1 MNLINCILFNF
12 FWSNKLFLKI
22 LLTKKNKSIVKKII
36 ELVFLLLN
44 YIYQN
49 LNHILW
55 ITTKINLWKKGK
67 SGFYD
72 CNSQTIFVN
81 DNYPA
86 TRNLFTIAHE
96 IGHFI
101 LHQGSQNRFNE
112 YHKYTEEELAREKV
126 ANNFAGELLMP
137 QYKFKE
143 AFDEVRGDIKK
154 LANRF
159 GVSIRAIEIRSFR
172 LGLIDN
178 I

>member
-1 MNLINCILFNF
+1 MNHYKNQSLKKI
-12 FWSNKLFLKI
+12 SNLYPSLDFSNLEGIFVFPVGELCDMLKI
-22 LLTKKNKSIVKKII
+22 NVEFTK
-36 ELVFLLLN
+36 LD
-44 YIYQN
+44 
-49 LNHILW
+49 
-55 ITTKINLWKKGK
+55 KGK

-101 LHQGSQNRFNE
+101 LHQGSQNRFDE

-154 LANRF
+154 LADRF